1 MNIGLYK
8 DETVYGEFMFSP
20 LFEMLASMHVI
31 VKPEHHLDRMIWM
44 EKLMCEI
51 SGELMDEIR
60 VLSIITDQWNIVM
73 DFAVISPFTELPIPE
88 ALLQMEELPLYRF
101 NKIFKV
107 YDRSVDKHEKSRI
120 IKAMKD
126 YYDAVFHHEILYL
139 QPFLIRILRK
149 ELESCRREGL
159 LPRINGYHDRLMWNG
174 SEIVFHKNKEYHY
187 AVKDLRKIVITA
199 STYLS
204 PHLMMYEN
212 SGILYLTMLVA
223 VEEKKDTV
231 PEDLVNLMKALG
243 DETRLKLLREIH
255 RQPVSTQALAISF
268 KLTEAAISKHLK
280 LLYQAGLVT
289 KQRKGNF
296 ILYGL
301 NVKTIDF
308 IPYTLSE
315 FIMR

>member
-1 MNIGLYK
+1 MNIGSYK
-8 DETVYGEFMFSP
+8 DEEVYGEFMFSP

-31 VKPEHHLDRMIWM
+31 VKPEHHLDRMKWM
-44 EKLMCEI
+44 EKLTCKI
-51 SGELMDEIR
+51 SGELLEEIR
-60 VLSIITDQWNIVM
+60 ALSTITDQWDIVM
-73 DFAVISPFTELPIPE
+73 DLAVISPFTELPIPE
-88 ALLQMEELPLYRF
+88 ALIQMEELPLYRI

-107 YDRSVDKHEKSRI
+107 YGRSVDKHEKSRI

-126 YYDAVFHHEILYL
+126 YYDSVFRHEILYL
-139 QPFLIRILRK
+139 QPFLIRLLRK
-149 ELESCRREGL
+149 ELESCRRDGL
-159 LPRINGYHDRLMWNG
+159 LPRIDGYHDRLEWNG
-174 SEIVFHKNKEYHY
+174 TEIVFHKRREYHY
-187 AVKDLRKIVITA
+187 AVKDLHKIVITA

-231 PEDLVNLMKALG
+231 PEDLVSLLKALG

-255 RQPVSTQALAISF
+255 RQPASTQALAISL

-301 NVKTIDF
+301 NVNTIDF